1 MRFVTPGY
9 FEAMGVKLMA
19 GRLFTDDDRGTSQ
32 RVALVNRAFVRQ
44 FLPDR
49 DPLTASF
56 AYGYPTVDRKTMTRI
71 VGVVDDVRFNSILEN
86 DVSTYY
92 LPFAQSGFPILR
104 PAIVVA
110 GSGDP
115 TAMVAPLRD
124 ALSRFDPQMVVK
136 FTTAESIVEATTRR
150 QELGMT
156 LMLVF
161 GVMAMTLAGIG
172 IYGVIAY
179 SVAQRRTELAT
190 RIALGASSGVVLQ
203 MLLATGRN
211 LAVAGLVVG
220 LGAAY
225 AVGRVV
231 ASSLYEMRA
240 ADPMVLL
247 GAGALVAVVT
257 MIATMIPAIG
267 GSRVDPLRA
276 LRSE

>member
-1 MRFVTPGY
+1 MRFITPGF
-9 FEAMGVKLMA
+9 FEAMGIKLIG
-19 GRLFTDDDRGTSQ
+19 GRSFTDDDRSTSE

-92 LPFAQSGFPILR
+92 LPFTQSGFPILR

-110 GSGDP
+110 TPGDP
-115 TAMVAPLRD
+115 TAMVAPLRE
-124 ALSRFDPQMVVK
+124 ALNRFDPQMVVK
-136 FTTAESIVEATTRR
+136 YTTADSIVQATTRR

-161 GVMAMTLAGIG
+161 GVLAITLAGIG

-190 RIALGASSGVVLQ
+190 RVALGASSGVVLQ
-203 MLLATGRN
+203 MLLANGRN
-211 LAVAGLVVG
+211 LAIAGLIVG

-225 AVGRVV
+225 ALGRVV

-240 ADPMVLL
+240 ADPLVLV
-247 GAGALVAVVT
+247 GAGALVALVT
-257 MIATMIPAIG
+257 MIATTIPAIR

-276 LRSE
+276 LRSD